1 MIVGSERA
9 AGYISGLPA
18 LRARPSAAR
27 ETCERLARYARLV
40 VARTASGS
48 QLNREK
54 LPYPTSTIFRC
65 FLLIS
70 RDKRV
75 QPRDRCRCTRTLL
88 PRRNIPAA
96 SSSQAFRPA
105 RRSKNSQTHVQMPHA
120 ISKICVLD
128 IRDGNRRVEVKCQTN
143 RQTGSETEK
152 RDAMQRYLRC
162 TVVLISNW
170 REPNQR

>member
-65 FLLIS
+65 FLLGS
-70 RDKRV
+70 R
-75 QPRDRCRCTRTLL
+75 LL
-88 PRRNIPAA
+88 AA
-96 SSSQAFRPA
+96 INACSPE
-105 RRSKNSQTHVQMPHA
+105 
-120 ISKICVLD
+120 I
-128 IRDGNRRVEVKCQTN
+128 
-143 RQTGSETEK
+143 
-152 RDAMQRYLRC
+152 DAG
-162 TVVLISNW
+162 V
-170 REPNQR
+170 REPCFQGEIFLLRHPLKLSGRRDDPKIRRLTCKCLTRFRKYVYLIYVTVIVVWRSSVRQIDKQEAKQRRETRCNVIYDVLSC

>member
-1 MIVGSERA
+1 MRKAGS
-9 AGYISGLPA
+9 L
-18 LRARPSAAR
+18 R
-27 ETCERLARYARLV
+27 ETRGRENCQRKPIESRGASVSNVNDISLLFARIA
-40 VARTASGS
+40 
-48 QLNREK
+48 
-54 LPYPTSTIFRC
+54 
-65 FLLIS
+65 LIS

-152 RDAMQRYLRC
+152 RGATQRYLRC
-162 TVVLISNW
+162 TVVLISKW
-170 REPNQR
+170 RKPNQR